1 MAKKD
6 TQLWSQ
12 LEKVVRFV
20 ASHLYNRPA
29 NPENVSGVRCD
40 CVLKIEQDS
49 WVLIETTVE
58 KSLAKLRTDLAKFA
72 VIRPSLIAKNIYPKC
87 YYITLD
93 APNQSLVES
102 GKENYIEVMSIKEF
116 GKKLFNYQDYQYLR
130 LKKPFGSAVNPFSG
144 EIDVTPYAQVTYSGD
159 KGEDY
164 TLEDIA
170 GLIGKNRHVVLLGA
184 YGTGKSRCVQEVFRI
199 LSNNT
204 DKNFQFPIAINL
216 KENWGL
222 KRAAEIITRHLSD
235 LGLSGQI
242 DYLMKIYKENSVCF
256 LLDGFDEIG
265 AQTWSDNP
273 EKLKDIRY
281 VSLQGVRNLVEDVTG
296 GVLIVGREHY
306 FNSDEEMIKCL
317 GLSKK
322 NPVIIRCKTE
332 FSTQEMESYL
342 TDRKINISV
351 PSWLPKR
358 PLICQVVA
366 EFNIVDAEK
375 IFSSSE
381 GEIEFWELLINT
393 ICERE
398 AKINPVLDP
407 IVIKKVLTRLSRIS
421 RCKVNDYGPITLQE
435 IYRAFEDCTGIHT
448 TDETAIMLQRLPGLG
463 RIGPESLDRQ
473 FVDIYLLDGLRAEDL
488 VDSIGVLDLSIIDE
502 NWQNPLRFFGLR
514 YVGAKLLIEG
524 NRQAFSSY
532 FNKASNRRNK
542 ILLGDIVASMAKL
555 SDLEID
561 FNNCVID
568 GTIIA
573 ELDLSI
579 AIINNIKFTDSII
592 EVLNIENNLA
602 SNVYFSKCII
612 MQLSGVSSLRGLPL
626 WIEECSIEKY
636 QTVHTVSRIRDAD
649 FNAAQ
654 LILLTFIRKLFLQPG
669 SARKESALLRGLG
682 DAANKKLA
690 EKIIKI
696 LIKEDIVST
705 ADGQEGLLYVP
716 NRSKA
721 QRMKQ
726 IMDRLSLSDDRI
738 WHSVSQLGSK

>member
-1 MAKKD
+1 
-6 TQLWSQ
+6 
-12 LEKVVRFV
+12 
-20 ASHLYNRPA
+20 
-29 NPENVSGVRCD
+29 
-40 CVLKIEQDS
+40 
-49 WVLIETTVE
+49 
-58 KSLAKLRTDLAKFA
+58 
-72 VIRPSLIAKNIYPKC
+72 
-87 YYITLD
+87 
-93 APNQSLVES
+93 
-102 GKENYIEVMSIKEF
+102 MSIKEF